1 MKHMKREP
9 LYFIAHNRY
18 NRLKKKTDQAPI
30 KIVKSSS
37 ALNWKWLTLQ
47 NTAVEWSAKQF

>member
-9 LYFIAHNRY
+9 LYLIAHNRY